1 MLRFNAAMHC
11 IYVESDYYGGDQN
24 AAWYV
29 IAFDSTDL
37 LKCASFFSRLTRV
50 LAGCESIFIAA
61 RTIGSR
67 CGAKCA
73 RS

>member
-29 IAFDSTDL
+29 IAFD
-37 LKCASFFSRLTRV
+37 
-50 LAGCESIFIAA
+50 
-61 RTIGSR
+61 
-67 CGAKCA
+67 
-73 RS
+73 